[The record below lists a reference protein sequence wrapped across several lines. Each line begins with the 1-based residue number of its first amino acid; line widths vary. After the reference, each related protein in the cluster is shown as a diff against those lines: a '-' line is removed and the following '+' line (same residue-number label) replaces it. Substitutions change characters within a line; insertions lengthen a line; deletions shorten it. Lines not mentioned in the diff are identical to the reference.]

1 MSPDAGKERVGKN
14 GADYHLRVLIVRR
27 SAHII
32 QNIILFVMMIQTLSF
47 TAFWLDPIQELSDR
61 LQVVRRNVCVSSL
74 IHSHYNTTK
83 QVLTLLLTVVAF
95 KLMIKEQLPSVP
107 YMTDL
112 DKYAFC
118 SSITK
123 YVSFQNTHTQQ
134 VHLRSNDDAVC
145 SGIYALASQEIWYL
159 RRFDVFS
166 NSGGFLR
173 ASTHLGSLGFV
184 RCVLRVEVRECIF
197 LKHF

>member
-61 LQVVRRNVCVSSL
+61 LQVVRRNVRVSSL

-123 YVSFQNTHTQQ
+123 YVSFQNTHTNRYIFAVTTMLFAQAFM
-134 VHLRSNDDAVC
+134 HLLPKKYGTYVDSMCFQILV
-145 SGIYALASQEIWYL
+145 GFFVLQHTWALWVLYV
-159 RRFDVFS
+159 VFVV
-166 NSGGFLR
+166 F
-173 ASTHLGSLGFV
+173 FEY
-184 RCVLRVEVRECIF
+184 EVRECIF
-197 LKHF
+197 

>member
-1 MSPDAGKERVGKN
+1 MTPTSTNQPTHTHTQTQVLMSPDAGKERVGKN

-61 LQVVRRNVCVSSL
+61 LQVVRRNVFSSSSSQT
-74 IHSHYNTTK
+74 HSHYNTTK

-123 YVSFQNTHTQQ
+123 YVSFQNTHT
-134 VHLRSNDDAVC
+134 HT
-145 SGIYALASQEIWYL
+145 G
-159 RRFDVFS
+159 
-166 NSGGFLR
+166 
-173 ASTHLGSLGFV
+173 TSLQ
-184 RCVLRVEVRECIF
+184 
-197 LKHF
+197 

>member
-14 GADYHLRVLIVRR
+14 GTDYHLRVLIVRR

-32 QNIILFVMMIQTLSF
+32 QNIVLFVMMIQTLSF

-61 LQVVRRNVCVSSL
+61 LQVVRLLHLTTITRSL
-74 IHSHYNTTK
+74 TTTEMTTPSQQ

-112 DKYAFC
+112 DKYIFAVTTMLFAQAFMHLLPK
-118 SSITK
+118 K
-123 YVSFQNTHTQQ
+123 YGVHVDLMCFQILVSFFVLQHTWAIW
-134 VHLRSNDDAVC
+134 VLYVYRILSNNQT
-145 SGIYALASQEIWYL
+145 L
-159 RRFDVFS
+159 
-166 NSGGFLR
+166 
-173 ASTHLGSLGFV
+173 SLTYV
-184 RCVLRVEVRECIF
+184 YYV
-197 LKHF
+197 

>member
-61 LQVVRRNVCVSSL
+61 LQVVRRNVRVSSL

-112 DKYAFC
+112 DKYA
-118 SSITK
+118 
-123 YVSFQNTHTQQ
+123 
-134 VHLRSNDDAVC
+134 
-145 SGIYALASQEIWYL
+145 
-159 RRFDVFS
+159 
-166 NSGGFLR
+166 
-173 ASTHLGSLGFV
+173 
-184 RCVLRVEVRECIF
+184 
-197 LKHF
+197 